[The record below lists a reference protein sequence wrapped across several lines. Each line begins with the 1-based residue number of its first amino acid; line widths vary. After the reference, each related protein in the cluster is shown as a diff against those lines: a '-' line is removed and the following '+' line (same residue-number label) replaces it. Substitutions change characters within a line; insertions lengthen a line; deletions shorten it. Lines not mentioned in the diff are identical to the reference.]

1 MHIMRNS
8 PYLLFIKFLLFINFK
23 RHKLVYA
30 KGQGNE
36 TEKKK
41 NDTVAQTKKQLWEM
55 EQIQWE
61 LYFFNKKNKTQV
73 SRQGMSYL
81 P

>member
-1 MHIMRNS
+1 MPRAKEMRQ
-8 PYLLFIKFLLFINFK
+8 K
-23 RHKLVYA
+23 
-30 KGQGNE
+30 
-36 TEKKK
+36 KKK